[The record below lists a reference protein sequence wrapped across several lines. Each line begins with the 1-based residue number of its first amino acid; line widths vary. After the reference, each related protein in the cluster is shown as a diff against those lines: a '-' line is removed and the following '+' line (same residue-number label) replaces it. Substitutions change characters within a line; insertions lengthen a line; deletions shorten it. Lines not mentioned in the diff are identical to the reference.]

1 MKKKDE
7 KELEELFKNLKIRN
21 NKNNFE
27 MFYNNY
33 NNLVYRIAFT
43 ILKNKEDS
51 KDIVQVVFSKIY
63 TLPKDKLPT
72 KNILSWI
79 YSVTKNEAI
88 SLLRKNKGN
97 IRIEDIYDIADERD
111 EINNSIN
118 KIEFNKIISKLDDM
132 EKEIISL
139 KVLSGLT
146 FEEISKLLNKP
157 TGTIKWKYYKSIYTL
172 RLLLS
177 NLGMFIVTFVIG
189 LKAMKVEQKG
199 ITDYQSNSVEN
210 ETNRKNEY
218 LSNQTINESMQYDS
232 LNNTEEKS
240 IVEQENKT
248 NEEIHIPAEEF
259 GNNINYYGI
268 GILTFSSIFLLFTI
282 ILLINYIKY
291 QLKRK

>member
-7 KELEELFKNLKIRN
+7 KELEELFKNLKISN
-21 NKNNFE
+21 SKNNFE